1 MSTINYLGFIIMHNN
16 NAFIPGLA
24 DRYPP
29 ALIPSPKSASLSVL
43 NIYLSMTRNASR
55 SRTFSAAS
63 RNSRSNGS
71 PLSKFKSD
79 GS

>member
-29 ALIPSPKSASLSVL
+29 ALFPSPETLRLSVL
-43 NIYLSMTRNASR
+43 DTAY
-55 SRTFSAAS
+55 
-63 RNSRSNGS
+63 
-71 PLSKFKSD
+71 P
-79 GS
+79 